1 MGASIADTDVDDDS
15 DFAESHEINVTPF
28 IDVILVLLIIF
39 MVAAPLSTVDL
50 PIDLPTSTAT
60 PQKKPDKPTYVSIK
74 PDLAVAIGENMVK
87 RVDLVRS
94 LDAMADA
101 SKERHIFL
109 RADRAVPY
117 GELMDVLEMLRA
129 GGYSKIKLVALEG
142 VPDAAARQRRRSK
155 PVTGLDEQK
164 PSRRLWIFA
173 AVIALALHVG
183 GAALAIAHLQTEEA
197 DDALGASAIEI
208 GLEMASVR
216 REVTDLPPGPDTDAS
231 AASPQLSEQKAE
243 VKETELPQDKPTET
257 EEADRVVTENE
268 SKKPKED
275 DPKIA
280 AVQTSASTESVA
292 AEATATPSSEA
303 IPEGPRSVAPVIGT
317 GESARRA
324 RATWQKE
331 LVAHLD
337 KHKRYPKERQQKSAE
352 IQIRFTLDRMGHVLS
367 TDIEKGSG
375 DTAFDEA
382 ALAMVRRSDP
392 VPMPPPVI
400 ADEGLTFTLP
410 VIFRVK
416 TKS

>member
-1 MGASIADTDVDDDS
+1 
-15 DFAESHEINVTPF
+15 
-28 IDVILVLLIIF
+28 L
-39 MVAAPLSTVDL
+39 
-50 PIDLPTSTAT
+50 
-60 PQKKPDKPTYVSIK
+60 
-74 PDLAVAIGENMVK
+74 
-87 RVDLVRS
+87 
-94 LDAMADA
+94 
-101 SKERHIFL
+101 
-109 RADRAVPY
+109 
-117 GELMDVLEMLRA
+117 
-129 GGYSKIKLVALEG
+129 
-142 VPDAAARQRRRSK
+142 
-155 PVTGLDEQK
+155 TGLDEQK
-164 PSRRLWIFA
+164 PSRRLWISA

-183 GAALAIAHLQTEEA
+183 GAALAIVHLQTEEA

-243 VKETELPQDKPTET
+243 VKETELPQDKPTEP
-257 EEADRVVTENE
+257 EEADRVVTETE
-268 SKKPKED
+268 STKPKED

-280 AVQTSASTESVA
+280 AVQTQASTESVA

-303 IPEGPRSVAPVIGT
+303 IPEGQRSVAPVIGT

-352 IQIRFTLDRMGHVLS
+352 IQIRFTLDRMGRVLS

-416 TKS
+416 NKS

>member
-1 MGASIADTDVDDDS
+1 
-15 DFAESHEINVTPF
+15 
-28 IDVILVLLIIF
+28 L
-39 MVAAPLSTVDL
+39 
-50 PIDLPTSTAT
+50 
-60 PQKKPDKPTYVSIK
+60 
-74 PDLAVAIGENMVK
+74 
-87 RVDLVRS
+87 
-94 LDAMADA
+94 
-101 SKERHIFL
+101 
-109 RADRAVPY
+109 
-117 GELMDVLEMLRA
+117 
-129 GGYSKIKLVALEG
+129 
-142 VPDAAARQRRRSK
+142 
-155 PVTGLDEQK
+155 TGLDEQK
-164 PSRRLWIFA
+164 PSRRLWISA

-183 GAALAIAHLQTEEA
+183 GAALAIVHLQTEEA
-197 DDALGASAIEI
+197 DDALGATAIEI
-208 GLEMASVR
+208 GLEMAAVR

-231 AASPQLSEQKAE
+231 AASPQLAEQKAE
-243 VKETELPQDKPTET
+243 VKETDLPQDKPTEP

-280 AVQTSASTESVA
+280 AVQTQASTESIA

-303 IPEGPRSVAPVIGT
+303 IPEGQRSVAPVIGT

-352 IQIRFTLDRMGHVLS
+352 IQIRFTLDRLGHVLA

-375 DTAFDEA
+375 DPAFDEA

-416 TKS
+416 NKS